1 MTLPA
6 DFTAQMQQ
14 ILDADEAA
22 RLFAALG
29 EEPKVSVRRNTSKCA
44 PFSAGSAVVP
54 WCPDGKYLV
63 CREAFTFDPLLHG
76 GAYYVQDA
84 SSMIIATIV
93 RRLTQGSGPVC
104 YLDLCAA
111 PGGKSTAAIDALP
124 SQSLVVCNEI
134 MNNRAQVLRENIIK
148 WGSPYCVVS
157 NNDSA
162 AIASLGAFFD
172 IIAADVPCSGEG
184 MFRKDDEAVS
194 QWTTALVE
202 QCAARQREIID
213 NAWKALKPGG
223 FLIYS
228 TCTFNREENE
238 EMIEYIVAGH
248 HAESVD
254 LHLDSDFGIRRGIG
268 TAYHCYRF
276 MPHITDGEGLFVA
289 VLRKSADELS
299 MPAVRVQAAKPRR
312 GNEPAVDRSVGRWL
326 VRPDDFQLSMVSD
339 TVVAI
344 PRMYS
349 GEIAAL
355 GSTLRVIHRGIAVA
369 TAKGRDLVPT
379 QSLAL
384 STALSASAFERVE
397 VPYETAIAYLRG
409 ESICIDAPRGI
420 VALTYRGTVIGFVK
434 NLGNRAN
441 NLYPKEWR
449 IKSTHLPD
457 SIPEVV

>member
-6 DFTAQMQQ
+6 DFIAQMQQ
-14 ILDADEAA
+14 TLEADEAA

-54 WCPDGKYLV
+54 WCSDGKYLAR
-63 CREAFTFDPLLHG
+63 REAFTFDPLLHG
-76 GAYYVQDA
+76 GSYYVQDA

-93 RRLTQGSGPVC
+93 RRLTNGSGPVC

-124 SQSLVVCNEI
+124 PQSLVVCNEI

-162 AIASLGAFFD
+162 AIARMGGFFD
-172 IIAADVPCSGEG
+172 IIATDVPCSGEG

-194 QWTTALVE
+194 QWTPALVE
-202 QCAARQREIID
+202 QCAARQREIVD

-228 TCTFNREENE
+228 TCTYNREENE
-238 EMIEYIVAGH
+238 KMIDYIVSKH
-248 HAESVD
+248 HAESID
-254 LHLDSDFGIRRGIG
+254 MHLDTDFGIRRGID
-268 TAYHCYRF
+268 TCHHCYRF
-276 MPHITDGEGLFVA
+276 MPHITDGEGLFIA
-289 VLRKSADELS
+289 VLRKLDDDLTL
-299 MPAVRVQAAKPRR
+299 PAVRAHASKSRR
-312 GNEPAVDRSVGRWL
+312 GNEPAVDRSVEQWL
-326 VRPDDFQLSMVSD
+326 AKPADFQLYMISD

-344 PRMYS
+344 PRLYAA
-349 GEIAAL
+349 EIAAL
-355 GSTLRVIHRGIAVA
+355 SSTLRVVHRGIAVA
-369 TAKGRDLVPT
+369 TAKGRDYVPT

-384 STALSASAFERVE
+384 STALSASAFERAE
-397 VPYETAIAYLRG
+397 VPYDAAISYLRG
-409 ESICIDAPRGI
+409 ESICVDAPRGV

-457 SIPEVV
+457 AIPEVV

>member
-93 RRLTQGSGPVC
+93 RRLTQDSGPVC

-162 AIASLGAFFD
+162 AIARLGAFFD
-172 IIAADVPCSGEG
+172 IIATDVPCSGEG

-194 QWTTALVE
+194 QWTPALVE

-254 LHLDSDFGIRRGIG
+254 LNLDSDFGIRRGSG

-384 STALSASAFERVE
+384 STALSASAFEHVE

-409 ESICIDAPRGI
+409 ESIFIDAPRGI

>member
-1 MTLPA
+1 M
-6 DFTAQMQQ
+6 
-14 ILDADEAA
+14 
-22 RLFAALG
+22 
-29 EEPKVSVRRNTSKCA
+29 
-44 PFSAGSAVVP
+44 
-54 WCPDGKYLV
+54 
-63 CREAFTFDPLLHG
+63 
-76 GAYYVQDA
+76 
-84 SSMIIATIV
+84 
-93 RRLTQGSGPVC
+93 
-104 YLDLCAA
+104 
-111 PGGKSTAAIDALP
+111 
-124 SQSLVVCNEI
+124 
-134 MNNRAQVLRENIIK
+134 
-148 WGSPYCVVS
+148 VS

-162 AIASLGAFFD
+162 AIARLGAFFD

-194 QWTTALVE
+194 QWTPALVE

-409 ESICIDAPRGI
+409 ERIFIDAPRGI

>member
-162 AIASLGAFFD
+162 AIARLGAFFD

-194 QWTTALVE
+194 QWTPALVE

-213 NAWKALKPGG
+213 NAWKSLKPGG

-397 VPYETAIAYLRG
+397 VPYEAAIAYLRG

>member
-162 AIASLGAFFD
+162 AIARLGAFFD

-194 QWTTALVE
+194 QWTPALVE

-397 VPYETAIAYLRG
+397 VPYEAAIAYLRG

-449 IKSTHLPD
+449 IKSTHLPG

>member
-162 AIASLGAFFD
+162 AIARLGAFFD

-194 QWTTALVE
+194 QWTPALVE

-299 MPAVRVQAAKPRR
+299 MPSVRVQAAKPRR

-384 STALSASAFERVE
+384 STALSASAFECVE
-397 VPYETAIAYLRG
+397 VPYEVAIAYLRG